1 MVIFNT
7 ETEIYMKKC
16 WLNNKTVIVTGA
28 SSGIGRGITVKLIKE
43 YNCTVFGIARSEEKM
58 KSLVSE
64 LGEYADRLSY
74 RLFDVSK
81 RENWK
86 SYAEYIKKSGI
97 KPDILINNAGILP
110 EFKSFDHFST
120 EEIENT
126 IGINFYGA
134 VYSMKELLP
143 LILESPS
150 PAIINI
156 DSSAALM
163 PLAGTSV
170 YSASKAALKALTEA
184 IREELRGRCY
194 VGVICPGF
202 TDTDIF
208 RSQNLNEKREEKII
222 RAVSTSLDFAV
233 KRIIKSIR
241 KRRELTVIGADAQ
254 FMKIFGRLM
263 PVKGGRA
270 VSAILKKSGFKLFDG
285 VYK

>member
-1 MVIFNT
+1 MLDG
-7 ETEIYMKKC
+7 TEIVMKKC

-43 YNCTVFGIARSEEKM
+43 YNCTVLGVARSEEKM
-58 KSLVSE
+58 KSLVAE
-64 LGEYADRLSY
+64 LGEYGDRLTY

-81 RENWK
+81 RDNWK
-86 SYAEYIKKSGI
+86 SYAEHLQEKGI

-110 EFKSFDHFST
+110 EFKSFERFSA
-120 EEIENT
+120 EEFENT
-126 IGINFYGA
+126 IGVNFYGA
-134 VYSMKELLP
+134 VYSIKELLP
-143 LILESPS
+143 IILESS
-150 PAIINI
+150 TPAIINI

-163 PLAGTSV
+163 PLAGTCA
-170 YSASKAALKALTEA
+170 YSASKAALKAFTEA
-184 IREELRGRCY
+184 VREELRGRCY

-202 TDTDIF
+202 TKTDIF
-208 RSQNLNEKREEKII
+208 RSQNLTEKREEKII
-222 RAVSTSLDFAV
+222 CAVSTSLDYAV

-263 PVKGGRA
+263 PVKGGKA

-285 VYK
+285 VFK

>member
-1 MVIFNT
+1 
-7 ETEIYMKKC
+7 MKKC

-28 SSGIGRGITVKLIKE
+28 SSGIGRGITVRLIRD
-43 YNCTVFGIARSEEKM
+43 YGCRVCAVARSEEKM
-58 KSLVSE
+58 KSLVAE
-64 LGEYADRLSY
+64 LGEYAERLSY

-81 RENWK
+81 RDNWK
-86 SYAEYIKKSGI
+86 SYAEYIKEKGI

-110 EFKSFDHFST
+110 EFKSFDRFSA

-143 LILESPS
+143 IILESS
-150 PAIINI
+150 TPAIINI

-163 PLAGTSV
+163 PLAGTCA

-202 TDTDIF
+202 TDTGIF
-208 RSQNLNEKREEKII
+208 RSQNLTEKREEKII
-222 RAVSTSLDFAV
+222 RSVSTSLDYSV
-233 KRIIKSIR
+233 NRIIKSIR

-285 VYK
+285 VFK

>member
-1 MVIFNT
+1 
-7 ETEIYMKKC
+7 MKKC

-43 YNCTVFGIARSEEKM
+43 YNCTVLGVARSEEKM
-58 KSLVSE
+58 KSLVAE
-64 LGEYADRLSY
+64 LGEYGERLSY

-81 RENWK
+81 RDNWK
-86 SYAEYIKKSGI
+86 SYAEHLQEKGI

-110 EFKSFDHFST
+110 EFKSFERFSA
-120 EEIENT
+120 EEFENT
-126 IGINFYGA
+126 IGVNFYGA
-134 VYSMKELLP
+134 VYSIKELLP
-143 LILESPS
+143 IILESS
-150 PAIINI
+150 TPAIINI

-163 PLAGTSV
+163 PLAGTCA
-170 YSASKAALKALTEA
+170 YSASKAALKAFTEA
-184 IREELRGRCY
+184 VREELRGRCY

-202 TDTDIF
+202 TKTDIF
-208 RSQNLNEKREEKII
+208 RSQNLTEKREEKII
-222 RAVSTSLDFAV
+222 RAVSTSLDYAV

-263 PVKGGRA
+263 PVKGGKA

-285 VYK
+285 VFK

>member
-1 MVIFNT
+1 
-7 ETEIYMKKC
+7 MKKC

-43 YNCTVFGIARSEEKM
+43 YNCTVLGVARSEEKM
-58 KSLVSE
+58 KSLVAE
-64 LGEYADRLSY
+64 LGEYGERLSY

-81 RENWK
+81 RDNWK
-86 SYAEYIKKSGI
+86 SYAEYLNENGI

-110 EFKSFDHFST
+110 EFKSFERFSA
-120 EEIENT
+120 EEFENT
-126 IGINFYGA
+126 IGVNFYGA
-134 VYSMKELLP
+134 VYSIKELLP
-143 LILESPS
+143 IILESS
-150 PAIINI
+150 TPAIINI

-163 PLAGTSV
+163 PLAGTCA
-170 YSASKAALKALTEA
+170 YSASKAALKAFTEA
-184 IREELRGRCY
+184 VREELRGRCY

-202 TDTDIF
+202 TKTDIF
-208 RSQNLNEKREEKII
+208 RSQNLTEKREEKII
-222 RAVSTSLDFAV
+222 RAVSTSLDYAV
-233 KRIIKSIR
+233 RRIIKSIR

-285 VYK
+285 VFK

>member
-1 MVIFNT
+1 
-7 ETEIYMKKC
+7 MKKC

-43 YNCTVFGIARSEEKM
+43 YNCTVLGVARSEEKM
-58 KSLVSE
+58 KSLVAE
-64 LGEYADRLSY
+64 LGEYGDRLTY

-81 RENWK
+81 RDNWK
-86 SYAEYIKKSGI
+86 SYAEHLQEKGI

-110 EFKSFDHFST
+110 EFKSFNRFST

-126 IGINFYGA
+126 IGVNFYGA
-134 VYSMKELLP
+134 VYSIKELLP
-143 LILESPS
+143 IILESS
-150 PAIINI
+150 TPAIINI

-163 PLAGTSV
+163 PLAGTCA
-170 YSASKAALKALTEA
+170 YSASKAALKAFTEA
-184 IREELRGRCY
+184 VREELRGRCY

-202 TDTDIF
+202 TKTDIF
-208 RSQNLNEKREEKII
+208 RSQNLTEKREEKII
-222 RAVSTSLDFAV
+222 RAVSTSLDYAV

-270 VSAILKKSGFKLFDG
+270 VSTILKKSGFKLFDG
-285 VYK
+285 VFK